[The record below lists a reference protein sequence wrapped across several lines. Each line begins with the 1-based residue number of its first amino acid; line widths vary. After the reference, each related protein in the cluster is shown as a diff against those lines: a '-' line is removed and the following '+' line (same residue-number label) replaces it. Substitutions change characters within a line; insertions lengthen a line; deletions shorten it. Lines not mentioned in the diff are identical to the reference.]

1 MTLNTISPIKSANIS
16 DALNYGLRDLLG
28 TVIFVTSILIVTS
41 KSTTFTKKRLYVSM
55 FIPIALFIS
64 REYAGGTGLNP
75 AVTLMGQLVGA
86 IFDNADLT
94 YCWMLLTPIIGGALA
109 GLIFRYLY

>member
-1 MTLNTISPIKSANIS
+1 MNTISPIKSTNIG

-28 TVIFVTSILIVTS
+28 TAMFATSIMIATS

-64 REYAGGTGLNP
+64 RE
-75 AVTLMGQLVGA
+75 
-86 IFDNADLT
+86 
-94 YCWMLLTPIIGGALA
+94 
-109 GLIFRYLY
+109 